1 MPTRREFLGVST
13 GAVTAF
19 VVPAV
24 PPAPPELAPAAPPGQ
39 EVQAAALP
47 PSIRA
52 LTSQKHRARPIT
64 VEERRA
70 RLRQARRVQ
79 AARKVDALFLTG
91 GTSLRYFTGISWG
104 LSERMLALVLPRTG
118 RAFIV
123 CPAFERDRAME
134 QIAAGPLKGDADVM
148 TWEEHESPYR
158 LVADGL
164 RARSITTGRL
174 GVEETVRYV
183 FASGTGAELPAME
196 LASGTPVTAGCRMV
210 KSPHEVELMRLAAE
224 VTLTAYEAAWKALAD
239 GMTQNDFAR
248 LVSAAHT
255 KLGFQGGAG
264 VQVGPYSAL

>member
-79 AARKVDALFLTG
+79 AARQVDALFLTG
-91 GTSLRYFTGISWG
+91 GR
-104 LSERMLALVLPRTG
+104 P
-118 RAFIV
+118 
-123 CPAFERDRAME
+123 P
-134 QIAAGPLKGDADVM
+134 
-148 TWEEHESPYR
+148 
-158 LVADGL
+158 
-164 RARSITTGRL
+164 
-174 GVEETVRYV
+174 
-183 FASGTGAELPAME
+183 
-196 LASGTPVTAGCRMV
+196 
-210 KSPHEVELMRLAAE
+210 PHLHA
-224 VTLTAYEAAWKALAD
+224 T
-239 GMTQNDFAR
+239 F
-248 LVSAAHT
+248 
-255 KLGFQGGAG
+255 
-264 VQVGPYSAL
+264 